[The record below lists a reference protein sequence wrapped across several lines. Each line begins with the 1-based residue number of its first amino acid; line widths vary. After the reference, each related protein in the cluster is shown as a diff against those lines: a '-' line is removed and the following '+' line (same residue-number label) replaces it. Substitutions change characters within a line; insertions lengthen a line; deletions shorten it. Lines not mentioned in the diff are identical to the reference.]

1 MPSPLLS
8 SSASCAE
15 AVIASVDGLVD
26 GRVDSRVDSLYREH
40 RPWLFGWLR
49 RKLGC
54 DHRAED
60 LAQDVF
66 VRVIQGRKAVRA
78 HDARALLTTIAK
90 GLVVDHQR
98 HAALEYA
105 YLGYLSTLPQAY
117 APSPETQAEQLQALV
132 RLDHLLDGLP
142 PKARAAFLMSQLDG
156 LTYPDIAERLGV
168 SLSSVQQYMVRAMT
182 ACYAAFYE

>member
-1 MPSPLLS
+1 MSPSVLTS
-8 SSASCAE
+8 SVPCAD
-15 AVIASVDGLVD
+15 AVAPVEG
-26 GRVDSRVDSLYREH
+26 LYRDH

-54 DHRAED
+54 EHRAED

-66 VRVIQGRKAVRA
+66 LRVIQGRKAVRVNET
-78 HDARALLTTIAK
+78 RALLTTIAK

-98 HAALEYA
+98 HAALEHA
-105 YLGYLSTLPQAY
+105 YLGYLATLPEAY
-117 APSPETQAEQLQALV
+117 APSPETQAEQLQSLMQ
-132 RLDHLLDGLP
+132 LDRLLDGLP

-156 LTYPDIAERLGV
+156 LTYPQIAQRLDV
-168 SLSSVQQYMVRAMT
+168 SLSSVQQYMVRAMS